1 MLKFWGD
8 GSQEAKALVDSIVV
22 RSTANFNWTFI
33 FILSVVFYVYWS
45 EIHKKNTEAVCA
57 GLALYGVHWLYEIA
71 NAVIGHVTGYPLWSV
86 SNASTTYILLVGVCW
101 ELSMM
106 FSLAG
111 IISFKMMPQD
121 RSRRY
126 FAKNGRKGISCKL
139 VVALEMALLFAL
151 VESFLAGTS
160 NHSFIWVYKWW
171 GVIPVFI
178 TTYIPFFLA
187 SNYVP
192 DMEPAKRRRFL
203 ICEWGLVALLLVI
216 LILAG
221 IICFMSSMAIS
232 EVTGI
237 GPRER
242 GLGRLN
248 VCCKVQRP
256 VSLKLSSTSIITSS
270 SARVSSRRTDI
281 HSLWFMW

>member
-1 MLKFWGD
+1 MLSLIKEPDMLRFWGD
-8 GSQEAKALVDSIVV
+8 GSQQAMNLVNSIRV
-22 RSTANFNWTFI
+22 RSTENFNWTFI
-33 FILSVVFYVYWS
+33 FILAVVFYVYWS
-45 EIHKKNTEAVCA
+45 EIHKKNTDAVVA

-71 NAVIGHVTGYPLWSV
+71 NAIIGHVAGYPLWSV
-86 SNASTTYILLVGVCW
+86 SNESTTFILLIGVCW

-121 RSRRY
+121 RSKRY
-126 FAKNGRKGISCKL
+126 FAKNGRKGVSCKL

-171 GVIPVFI
+171 GVLPVFI

-192 DMEPAKRRRFL
+192 DMEKKKRNIFL
-203 ICEWGLVALLLVI
+203 AVEWGLVVLLLAVLIPAGVI
-216 LILAG
+216 
-221 IICFMSSMAIS
+221 
-232 EVTGI
+232 
-237 GPRER
+237 
-242 GLGRLN
+242 
-248 VCCKVQRP
+248 
-256 VSLKLSSTSIITSS
+256 
-270 SARVSSRRTDI
+270 
-281 HSLWFMW
+281 

>member
-8 GSQEAKALVDSIVV
+8 GSQQAKDLVNAIVV
-22 RSTANFNWTFI
+22 RSTDNFNWTFI

-45 EIHKKNTEAVCA
+45 EINKKNTEAVCA
-57 GLALYGVHWLYEIA
+57 GLALYGVHWLYEIC
-71 NAVIGHVTGYPLWSV
+71 NAIIAAIFGYPLWSV
-86 SNASTTYILLVGVCW
+86 SNQSTTFILLIGVCW

-111 IISFKMMPQD
+111 IISFKMMPKD
-121 RSRRY
+121 RTKRC

-151 VESFLAGTS
+151 FESFLAGTS

-178 TTYIPFFLA
+178 TTYVPFFLA

-192 DMEPAKRRRFL
+192 DMEPKKRRMFL
-203 ICEWGLVALLLVI
+203 CIEWGLVALLLII
-216 LILAG
+216 LIPAG
-221 IICFMSSMAIS
+221 II
-232 EVTGI
+232 
-237 GPRER
+237 
-242 GLGRLN
+242 
-248 VCCKVQRP
+248 
-256 VSLKLSSTSIITSS
+256 
-270 SARVSSRRTDI
+270 
-281 HSLWFMW
+281 